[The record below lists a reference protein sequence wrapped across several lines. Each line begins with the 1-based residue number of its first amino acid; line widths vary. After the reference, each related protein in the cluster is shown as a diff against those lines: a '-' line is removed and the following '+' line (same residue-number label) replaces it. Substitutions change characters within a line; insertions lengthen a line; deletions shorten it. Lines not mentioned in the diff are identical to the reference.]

1 MKGDNENW
9 IQTSCTLLTVCAPL
23 KIPKLTNI
31 NSKTLTVRTY
41 MKNQHRQVHL
51 SLSFST
57 NRKFRYHV
65 SHHKQMRQKS
75 KKFEKN
81 R

>member
-9 IQTSCTLLTVCAPL
+9 IQPSCTLLTACAPL

-41 MKNQHRQVHL
+41 MKN
-51 SLSFST
+51 
-57 NRKFRYHV
+57 
-65 SHHKQMRQKS
+65 
-75 KKFEKN
+75 
-81 R
+81 